1 MKSDMELALFELR
14 SRMAGMRKAG
24 VTTEDAV
31 KRDKP
36 SNGLIENTVMLL
48 RGIVRTI
55 QCHIDSGTQEEHRG
69 DSPVLP
75 WFVEHAGGIP
85 SCPGVKTGRDRRT
98 PSERR
103 HGKKAVNRV
112 RPVR

>member
-1 MKSDMELALFELR
+1 MKLR
-14 SRMAGMRKAG
+14 SRVAGMRIAG

-55 QCHIDSGTQEEHRG
+55 QCHIDSGTQ
-69 DSPVLP
+69 
-75 WFVEHAGGIP
+75 
-85 SCPGVKTGRDRRT
+85 
-98 PSERR
+98 
-103 HGKKAVNRV
+103 
-112 RPVR
+112 